1 MNLGLNR
8 MRNLRWKATFNYFY
22 LPRFYW
28 YVFMYSIQ
36 YTRAWYFLFISRM
49 IHISVFLWVRHLYV
63 TISSSLYL
71 PICLLPCSASPL
83 FSSLLSFPL
92 LSNLL
97 SSLFFKLI
105 RRMECRTVL
114 YCIVLYYIVL
124 QSIVL
129 YKIGSRLS
137 AVISLLP
144 LLPPSLQFLLFLF
157 FYPHSNPHQINYIK
171 LYST

>member
-1 MNLGLNR
+1 M
-8 MRNLRWKATFNYFY
+8 FSYE
-22 LPRFYW
+22 
-28 YVFMYSIQ
+28 YVICTLQ
-36 YTRAWYFLFISRM
+36 FLFPCTCP
-49 IHISVFLWVRHLYV
+49 SVSYPAQYLLSFPL
-63 TISSSLYL
+63 SSLFL
-71 PICLLPCSASPL
+71 SSLFFSPL
-83 FSSLLSFPL
+83 FSSPPL

-114 YCIVLYYIVL
+114 YYIIVYRVVLYYIVL

-144 LLPPSLQFLLFLF
+144 LLPPSLQFLLFPLLLSKF
-157 FYPHSNPHQINYIK
+157 KSSSN
-171 LYST
+171 

>member
-8 MRNLRWKATFNYFY
+8 MRNLWWKATFNYFY

-36 YTRAWYFLFISRM
+36 YTRAWYFLFISRI
-49 IHISVFLWVRHLYV
+49 IHSCVLLWVRHLYV
-63 TISSSLYL
+63 YNFFFRVLAFLSLTLLSISSLFFS
-71 PICLLPCSASPL
+71 SPL
-83 FSSLLSFPL
+83 FSLNLSDGW
-92 LSNLL
+92 N
-97 SSLFFKLI
+97 I
-105 RRMECRTVL
+105 EQYCIIL
-114 YCIVLYYIVL
+114 YCIALYYIVL

-137 AVISLLP
+137 AIISLLP
-144 LLPPSLQFLLFLF
+144 LFPPSLQFLLSLF
-157 FYPHSNPHQINYIK
+157 FYPHSNPHQINYIQ